1 MLAWHTG
8 YPYSYEMALLPFPQ
22 PHLPPS
28 VEPPSTA
35 AGDGGT
41 GADIALQAWLDAR
54 VWRGHQMAGRSD
66 QGIGTGFPA
75 LDAEL
80 PGGGWP
86 KRALTELIAL
96 QAGIGEVRLLAPA
109 LVSVQ
114 RGERHGPG
122 APPTARPVML
132 FDPPARLCAEAL
144 QALGLDL
151 CELLVVQARTPAL
164 PGTDSLWA
172 LEQALKS
179 GHVGAVVAWLPPRL
193 SPERLRRLQLAA
205 AAHDGPAFVLREWTA
220 QHRPSAS
227 PLRLALQPAGADAL
241 RLKLLK
247 RRGPPLE
254 QALRLALP
262 PVLSPLATQ
271 RAHRAA
277 SAGWVQGE
285 RESAWAGSAS
295 GDGDDAGGLVDRPG
309 YGPEGGAALGLAVR
323 RRPGGPPPR
332 PLGGAT
338 FVEITS

>member
-1 MLAWHTG
+1 
-8 YPYSYEMALLPFPQ
+8 MALLP
-22 PHLPPS
+22 PS
-28 VEPPSTA
+28 PAETPALAAATA
-35 AGDGGT
+35 AAT
-41 GADIALQAWLDAR
+41 ATAAAHVAAEADARLDAWLQAR
-54 VWRGHQMAGRSD
+54 VWRGHQLAVRADHGVPS
-66 QGIGTGFPA
+66 GFAP

-86 KRALTELIAL
+86 KRALTELIL
-96 QAGIGEVRLLAPA
+96 PQAGIGEMRLLAGA
-109 LVSVQ
+109 LVAVQ
-114 RGERHGPG
+114 RGERERHGPG
-122 APPTARPVML
+122 APPSARPVML

-151 CELLVVQARTPAL
+151 AELLVVQARTPAL

-179 GHVGAVVAWLPPRL
+179 GHVGAVLAWLPPRL

-241 RLKLLK
+241 RVRLLK

-254 QALRLALP
+254 QPLHLALP
-262 PVLSPLATQ
+262 PVLSPLAAQ
-271 RAHRAA
+271 RARRGPSFLPAAGVPAA
-277 SAGWVQGE
+277 SGANGAPP
-285 RESAWAGSAS
+285 RRAS
-295 GDGDDAGGLVDRPG
+295 GLGG
-309 YGPEGGAALGLAVR
+309 GGAAAGVQH
-323 RRPGGPPPR
+323 GGPDGPPQR

-338 FVEITS
+338 FVEIA